1 MVHRNRADFTIK
13 DIFPVQQDL
22 TNGESDEFQKEDYQ
36 KAFLHYNSALGKSQ
50 NFGRFGKSAQCAWKD
65 FNQNKRVDKS
75 YYYYSSLF
83 PRLSN
88 EMSPVGMPY
97 SYFAI
102 SRIIKLPLPEKQT
115 ETIELAGLF
124 LEQLDNGTI
133 PLNPGTETILEELNT
148 WLTTIP
154 VSEEQNKRFHFL
166 SENVK
171 SKLDFIVN
179 YSSNINEIINTN
191 KLSELPVISDQFS
204 VYPINKNDNPEL
216 IIINT
221 EMENPTGFVINMNKL
236 WRGTTSHLPKEIKSE
251 YIIELVLGS
260 TSSII

>member
-1 MVHRNRADFTIK
+1 
-13 DIFPVQQDL
+13 
-22 TNGESDEFQKEDYQ
+22 
-36 KAFLHYNSALGKSQ
+36 
-50 NFGRFGKSAQCAWKD
+50 
-65 FNQNKRVDKS
+65 
-75 YYYYSSLF
+75 
-83 PRLSN
+83 
-88 EMSPVGMPY
+88 MSPVGMPY

-102 SRIIKLPLPEKQT
+102 SQIIKLSLPEKQT
-115 ETIELAGLF
+115 ETIELVGLF

-166 SENVK
+166 SEKVK

-204 VYPINKNDNPEL
+204 VYPINKGDNPEL

-221 EMENPTGFVINMNKL
+221 EMENPTGFVINMNESL
-236 WRGTTSHLPKEIKSE
+236 ETAQLLTSLKK
-251 YIIELVLGS
+251 
-260 TSSII
+260 